1 MLTKANVLVTGG
13 AGFIGSQ
20 LCQTLVAEGYHV
32 RVLDNLTSGNIER
45 LPSEVEFVQGEID
58 DLNLCLKLTTD
69 VSFVFHLAAMSRSG
83 PSLDAFDIC
92 LKSNVLGT
100 HSILEAS
107 KQNSVQKFIY
117 SASSTCYGN
126 IQGTQKTDTKIDL
139 LNPYGWSKFAGESLA
154 FMYSNLY
161 KLPVISLRYFNVYGK
176 YQPSEGAYA
185 LVLGIFLDK
194 YSKGE
199 PLEIHG
205 GGNQRRDFVHVE
217 DVALCNLLAA
227 NSSINTGVFNVG
239 SGTNISIREL
249 ANLISSNQIDTPRR
263 IGDAMETL
271 ADISETVNHLGWKPK
286 ISIQEGLANM
296 MAQISVQNEA

>member
-1 MLTKANVLVTGG
+1 LLTKANVLVTGG

-126 IQGTQKTDTKIDL
+126 IQG
-139 LNPYGWSKFAGESLA
+139 W
-154 FMYSNLY
+154 
-161 KLPVISLRYFNVYGK
+161 
-176 YQPSEGAYA
+176 
-185 LVLGIFLDK
+185 
-194 YSKGE
+194 
-199 PLEIHG
+199 
-205 GGNQRRDFVHVE
+205 
-217 DVALCNLLAA
+217 
-227 NSSINTGVFNVG
+227 
-239 SGTNISIREL
+239 
-249 ANLISSNQIDTPRR
+249 
-263 IGDAMETL
+263 
-271 ADISETVNHLGWKPK
+271 TV
-286 ISIQEGLANM
+286 
-296 MAQISVQNEA
+296 